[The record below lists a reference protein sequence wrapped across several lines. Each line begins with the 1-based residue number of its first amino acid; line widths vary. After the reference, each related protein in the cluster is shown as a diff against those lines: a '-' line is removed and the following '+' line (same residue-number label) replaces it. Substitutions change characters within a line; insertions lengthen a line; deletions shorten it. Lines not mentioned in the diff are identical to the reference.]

1 MTLRYAGM
9 GSAHALRLQ
18 FGVSS
23 IPSFGCVPLLVDSTN
38 FDDKTEATSPSRSSQ
53 AMGREELPKLLSVAA
68 ATLDCDRAT
77 AKACLQRAVELLSVT
92 GERSPAPATVRMR
105 GGLAPWQ
112 EKILAAYIADNL
124 GSTIRVSDLARIA
137 RLSVGHFFR
146 AFRESFG
153 EPPLA
158 HVARRRSQRAQSLML
173 SSQASLSQIGLD
185 CGMHDQSHFTRVF
198 RRFVGINPGVWRRQF
213 SAGDANTTVEKS
225 ASKATEDLTT
235 AQYGSRRTRA

>member
-1 MTLRYAGM
+1 MISKADCDATV
-9 GSAHALRLQ
+9 
-18 FGVSS
+18 VS
-23 IPSFGCVPLLVDSTN
+23 ITDAPGYRV
-38 FDDKTEATSPSRSSQ
+38 
-53 AMGREELPKLLSVAA
+53 GREELPKLIFAAA

-77 AKACLQRAVELLSVT
+77 AKACLQRAIELLGVT
-92 GERSPAPATVRMR
+92 GEGRPVPAAARSR

-112 EKILAAYIADNL
+112 ERIVTAYIADNL
-124 GSTIRVSDLARIA
+124 ASTIRVSDLARLA

-158 HVARRRSQRAQSLML
+158 HIARRRSQRAQSLML
-173 SSQASLSQIGLD
+173 SSQAPLSQIGLD

-213 SAGDANTTVEKS
+213 SAGDANTSVRKS

-235 AQYGSRRTRA
+235 VQYDSRRTRAR

>member
-1 MTLRYAGM
+1 MIRKADCDATVVSIADAPGY
-9 GSAHALRLQ
+9 RL
-18 FGVSS
+18 
-23 IPSFGCVPLLVDSTN
+23 
-38 FDDKTEATSPSRSSQ
+38 
-53 AMGREELPKLLSVAA
+53 GREELTKLISAAA

-92 GERSPAPATVRMR
+92 GEGRPLQATACIR

-112 EKILAAYIADNL
+112 KRIVTAYIAANL
-124 GSTIRVSDLARIA
+124 GSTIRASDLARVT

-146 AFRESFG
+146 AFGESFG

-158 HVARRRSQRAQSLML
+158 HIARRRIQRAQSLLL

-213 SAGDANTTVEKS
+213 SAGEANTSAEKS

-235 AQYGSRRTRA
+235 VQYGSRRARA

>member
-1 MTLRYAGM
+1 MIRKADCDATVVSIADAPGY
-9 GSAHALRLQ
+9 RL
-18 FGVSS
+18 
-23 IPSFGCVPLLVDSTN
+23 
-38 FDDKTEATSPSRSSQ
+38 
-53 AMGREELPKLLSVAA
+53 GREELRKLISAAA

-77 AKACLQRAVELLSVT
+77 AKAYLQRAVQLLSMT
-92 GERSPAPATVRMR
+92 DEGRPALATACIR

-112 EKILAAYIADNL
+112 IRIVTAYIAANL
-124 GSTIRVSDLARIA
+124 GSTIRVSDLARVA

-146 AFRESFG
+146 AFGESFG

-158 HVARRRSQRAQSLML
+158 HIARRRIQRAQSLLL
-173 SSQASLSQIGLD
+173 SSQAPLSQIGLD

-213 SAGDANTTVEKS
+213 SAGEANTSAEKS

-235 AQYGSRRTRA
+235 VQYDSRRARA